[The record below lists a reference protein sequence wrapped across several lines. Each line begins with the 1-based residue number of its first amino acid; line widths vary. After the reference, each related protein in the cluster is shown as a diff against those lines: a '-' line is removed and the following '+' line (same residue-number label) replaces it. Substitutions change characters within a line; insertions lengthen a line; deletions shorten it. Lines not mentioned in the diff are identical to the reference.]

1 MIAIATVLA
10 FLGYGAAYEGHDNG
24 KWHLGVYTPQAEYGW
39 VVTKDSVY
47 LDTVFVKE
55 GTK

>member
-10 FLGYGAAYEGHDNG
+10 CLGYGAAYEGYDNN
-24 KWHLGVYTPQAEYGW
+24 KWHLGVYTPNAEYGW